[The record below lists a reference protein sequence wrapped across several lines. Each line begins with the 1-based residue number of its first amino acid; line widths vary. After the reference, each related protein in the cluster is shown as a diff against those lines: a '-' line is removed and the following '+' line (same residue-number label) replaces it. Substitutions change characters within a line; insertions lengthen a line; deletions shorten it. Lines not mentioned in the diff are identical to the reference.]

1 MMRISK
7 FLLIFFF
14 FLFYNNY
21 SFSKPRCDLF
31 YDDLM
36 NREAAYP
43 DDEDVFVYEFYNMG
57 IDLLS
62 KWDVKNDEWTY
73 PKSRDGNYFV
83 GKVLKESL
91 VTLDENQFN
100 KIMIGDEVISINN
113 KEIDEIAKNID
124 FDYFYLSKNFKENEK
139 ISIKLSRNLS
149 NGEKKV
155 FEIEEVNKLT
165 NRDEP
170 YTEIYINYID
180 VNEKEGTID
189 VTLQGL
195 FSEELAFNYNVTKFA
210 HKNLVQSIDE
220 NENYFGKYPTE
231 KDIEEGNYNLYEC
244 PFSEEQWTKTNTK
257 VPYYYLRW
265 DNLIA
270 EDKTKLKAN
279 YFVYPSFLE
288 TDKEKNAK
296 YSIVEFKTSTSLK
309 IKNDFD
315 LRSFPFDRQ
324 ALKIKLYSVM
334 PIDNFQITP
343 SAYTFQRIEEFKS
356 QGSINGWNI
365 KDIFIKYG
373 IEKKP
378 ENDFHNDALVIELLL
393 DRKSGYYVFKIIIP
407 IILILMICWSATW
420 INPREIESRLT
431 ITIVCLL
438 SLIAYNFVIDSEL
451 PKLEYLTIMDLIIL
465 ISYVYAAIPN
475 FLSIYSFKLI
485 KQNKLLAEK
494 YEVYGKKYGLPSYLL
509 IIIFIILVNVT
520 GASDSTNPIL
530 AWATMK

>member
-1 MMRISK
+1 M
-7 FLLIFFF
+7 
-14 FLFYNNY
+14 
-21 SFSKPRCDLF
+21 
-31 YDDLM
+31 
-36 NREAAYP
+36 
-43 DDEDVFVYEFYNMG
+43 
-57 IDLLS
+57 
-62 KWDVKNDEWTY
+62 
-73 PKSRDGNYFV
+73 
-83 GKVLKESL
+83 
-91 VTLDENQFN
+91 TLDENQFN

-124 FDYFYLSKNFKENEK
+124 FDYFFLSKNFKENEK
-139 ISIKLSRNLS
+139 ILIKLSRNLS
-149 NGEKKV
+149 NGKKEV

-165 NRDEP
+165 SRDEP

-231 KDIEEGNYNLYEC
+231 KDIEDGNFNVYEC

-265 DNLIA
+265 DNLIE

-288 TDKEKNAK
+288 TDEEKNAK
-296 YSIVEFKTSTSLK
+296 YSTVEFKTSTSLK
-309 IKNDFD
+309 IKNDFN

-343 SAYTFQRIEEFKS
+343 SANTFQRIEEFKS
-356 QGSINGWNI
+356 QDSINGWNI

-373 IEKKP
+373 IEKNLKMT
-378 ENDFHNDALVIELLL
+378 F
-393 DRKSGYYVFKIIIP
+393 
-407 IILILMICWSATW
+407 
-420 INPREIESRLT
+420 
-431 ITIVCLL
+431 
-438 SLIAYNFVIDSEL
+438 
-451 PKLEYLTIMDLIIL
+451 
-465 ISYVYAAIPN
+465 
-475 FLSIYSFKLI
+475 
-485 KQNKLLAEK
+485 
-494 YEVYGKKYGLPSYLL
+494 
-509 IIIFIILVNVT
+509 
-520 GASDSTNPIL
+520 
-530 AWATMK
+530 TMTP